1 MNTPDVPLADLF
13 QTHRDGLTGAVRGVL
28 GGGGDVAEVLQD
40 AFLKCWKAL
49 RGGEVPR
56 DPVAWIFVVV
66 WNVAVD
72 ARRRGQRRPVH
83 ASLDQE
89 NAVELQV
96 DLSPSHAAEVR
107 DEFALAQ
114 AAIEMLTDPVKQVFL
129 LRASGGLTFEAVAEA
144 LSIPVGTAKTR
155 MRSALQELRQ
165 RLGGTAGTSDDTA
178 RRTQR

>member
-1 MNTPDVPLADLF
+1 MNTPAVPLADLF
-13 QTHRDGLTGAVRGVL
+13 QTHREGLTGAVRGVL
-28 GGGGDVAEVLQD
+28 GGGADVAEVLQD

-49 RGGEVPR
+49 RRGDRPR

-89 NAVELQV
+89 NAVEMPVQSPV
-96 DLSPSHAAEVR
+96 EQSPSHRAEVR
-107 DEFALAQ
+107 EQFAVAQ
-114 AAIEMLTDPVKQVFL
+114 AAIARLTDPEKQVFL
-129 LRASGGLTFEAVAEA
+129 LRASGGLTFEAVADA

-155 MRSALQELRQ
+155 MRSALQTLRREL
-165 RLGGTAGTSDDTA
+165 TDHDDDTRRAA
-178 RRTQR
+178 R